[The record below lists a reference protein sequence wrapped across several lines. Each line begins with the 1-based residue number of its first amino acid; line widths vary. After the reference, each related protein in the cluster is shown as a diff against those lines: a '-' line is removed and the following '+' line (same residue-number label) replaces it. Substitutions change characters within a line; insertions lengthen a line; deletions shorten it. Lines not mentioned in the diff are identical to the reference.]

1 MLNFDFH
8 NPTQIVFGKKRIAD
22 IAKLVP
28 AEARVLILVGGASA
42 EKTGTLGE
50 VRQALGTRQHSTFSG
65 IEPNPGFDTAMKAV
79 QQVREG
85 GFDFLLAVGGGS
97 VIDAAKFIAAAVPFD
112 GDAWDILLK
121 GGRNINHALPFGT
134 VLTLP
139 ATGSEMNNGSVIT
152 RRDIGAKLPFRSR
165 HLFPQF
171 SVLDPTKTY
180 TLPPQQLANGVV
192 DAFVHTVEQY
202 LTYPVNAPVQDR
214 FAESLLQTLIEIGPR
229 LLTATE
235 PDYDDRASLMWAAT
249 LALNG
254 LIGAGVPQ
262 DWATHMIGHEL
273 TALHNIDHARTLA
286 IVLPSML
293 NERRVQKRDK
303 LLQYGERVWGI
314 RSGSDDERITAAIA
328 QTRDFFERMG
338 IPTRLGAYGLGPD
351 AIDVVIRQLEA
362 HGMSKLSERGDVTP
376 AVSRRVLEASL

>member
-1 MLNFDFH
+1 MLNFDFY
-8 NPTQIVFGKKRIAD
+8 NPTQIVFGKDRIAD
-22 IAKLVP
+22 LAKLVP
-28 AEARVLILVGGASA
+28 AAAKVLILVGGASA
-42 EKTGTLGE
+42 EKTGTLAE
-50 VRQALGTRQHSTFSG
+50 VRQALGTRQHETFSG
-65 IEPNPGFDTAMKAV
+65 IEPNPDFDTAMKAV
-79 QQVREG
+79 HQVRDG

-97 VIDAAKFIAAAVPFD
+97 VIDAAKFIAAAVPFE
-112 GDAWDILLK
+112 GDAWDILLQ
-121 GGRNINHALPFGT
+121 GGRNIKSALPFGT

-202 LTYPVNAPVQDR
+202 LTYPVNAPLQDR
-214 FAESLLQTLIEIGPR
+214 FAESLLQTLVDIGPR
-229 LLTATE
+229 LLAAPE
-235 PDYDDRASLMWAAT
+235 PDYDDRASLMWVAT

-254 LIGAGVPQ
+254 LIGSGVPQ

-286 IVLPSML
+286 IVLPAML
-293 NERRVQKRDK
+293 NERRVQKRAK

-338 IPTRLGAYGLGPD
+338 IPTRLGAYGLGAE
-351 AIDVVIRQLEA
+351 AIDVVVRRLEE
-362 HGMSKLSERGDVTP
+362 HGMTKLSEHGDVTP
-376 AVSRRVLEASL
+376 AVSRRILEAAL

>member
-1 MLNFDFH
+1 MLNFDFY
-8 NPTQIVFGKKRIAD
+8 NPTQIVFGKDRIAD
-22 IAKLVP
+22 LAKLVP
-28 AEARVLILVGGASA
+28 TEARVLILVGGASA
-42 EKTGTLGE
+42 EKTGTLAE
-50 VRQALGTRQHSTFSG
+50 VRQALGTRQHETFSG
-65 IEPNPGFDTAMKAV
+65 IEPNPGFDTSMQAV
-79 QQVREG
+79 QKVREG

-97 VIDAAKFIAAAVPFD
+97 VIDAAKFIAAAVPFE
-112 GDAWDILLK
+112 GDAWDILRK
-121 GGRNINHALPFGT
+121 GGRNIKTALPFGS

-139 ATGSEMNNGSVIT
+139 ATGSEMNNGAVIT

-202 LTYPVNAPVQDR
+202 LTYPVKAPLQDR
-214 FAESLLQTLIEIGPR
+214 FAESLLQTLVDIGPR
-229 LLTATE
+229 LLAAPE

-286 IVLPSML
+286 IVLPAML
-293 NERRVQKRDK
+293 NERRVQKRAK

-328 QTRDFFERMG
+328 QTRDFFERIG
-338 IPTRLGAYGLGPD
+338 IPTRLSAYGLGAE
-351 AIDVVIRQLEA
+351 AIDVVVRQLEE
-362 HGMSKLSERGDVTP
+362 HGMTQLGEHRDVTP
-376 AVSRRVLEASL
+376 AVSRRVLEAAL